1 MRSYNPVQRPF
12 DVHNV
17 LRKNHMFNDKEKNI
31 HTNIIPHE
39 ELLGEKLA
47 GLKAMLENHLDRL
60 TKAARSAK

>member
-1 MRSYNPVQRPF
+1 
-12 DVHNV
+12 
-17 LRKNHMFNDKEKNI
+17 MFNDKEKNI